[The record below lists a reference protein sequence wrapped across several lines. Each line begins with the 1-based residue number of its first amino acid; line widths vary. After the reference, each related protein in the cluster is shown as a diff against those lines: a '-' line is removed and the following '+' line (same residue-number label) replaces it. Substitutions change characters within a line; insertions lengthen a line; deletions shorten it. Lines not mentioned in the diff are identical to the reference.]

1 MKHKVMHFFLGFFS
15 FLLLWEFLFL
25 ILKNHMLPSPFQVLL
40 SMVTE
45 KNQLFLHGLA
55 SSLRIISS
63 IFLALLLG
71 LPIGMLIG
79 NNPSIKKI
87 VDPIIYFIYPIP
99 KVAFLPV
106 FMILFGLGNVSKI
119 VLVVFIVVFQI
130 IIAVRD
136 GVHEIQQDYIRVI
149 HGFSL
154 KKKDLLCFC
163 LLPAI
168 IPRTISAI
176 RISIGIALASL
187 FFAENYATKYGV
199 GYYILSAWT
208 KMDYIEMFSGILTLG
223 FLGILFFGLLDW
235 LETKLVSW
243 KE

>member
-1 MKHKVMHFFLGFFS
+1 MDTI
-15 FLLLWEFLFL
+15 LLL
-25 ILKNHMLPSPFQVLL
+25 
-40 SMVTE
+40 
-45 KNQLFLHGLA
+45 
-55 SSLRIISS
+55 
-63 IFLALLLG
+63 
-71 LPIGMLIG
+71 
-79 NNPSIKKI
+79 KI
-87 VDPIIYFIYPIP
+87 VDPILYFIYPIP

-106 FMILFGLGNVSKI
+106 FMILFGLGNISKI
-119 VLVVFIVVFQI
+119 MLVVFIVVFQI
-130 IIAVRD
+130 IIAIRD
-136 GVHEIQQDYIRVI
+136 GISEIPQDYIRVI

-154 KKKDLLCFC
+154 KKKDLLRFC
-163 LLPAI
+163 LLPAM

-235 LETKLVSW
+235 EETRLVPW